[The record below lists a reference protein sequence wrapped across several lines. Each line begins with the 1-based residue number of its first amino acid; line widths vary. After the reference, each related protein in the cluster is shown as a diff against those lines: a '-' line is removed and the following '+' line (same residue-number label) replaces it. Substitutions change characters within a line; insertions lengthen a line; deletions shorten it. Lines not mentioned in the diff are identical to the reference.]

1 MTHAAETNW
10 SAIAATP
17 LERIRAVR
25 DYAHRVFDDET
36 HTATWMGRA
45 NQRVGG
51 GLCAVGAAC
60 QEAQGFRDAM
70 AELARLER
78 IVRDRRNGDFGY

>member
-1 MTHAAETNW
+1 MTLAPNTDW
-10 SAIAATP
+10 SLIAATP

-36 HTATWMGRA
+36 HTATWLSRA
-45 NQRVGG
+45 NRAVGG

-60 QEAQGFRDAM
+60 QEAAGFRDAM

-78 IVRDRRNGDFGY
+78 IILDRRNGDYGY